1 MLADED
7 RPGRDDPVVGRG
19 QIADQDIEMNLR
31 GPGTLGRGAGLERQ
45 PLPVRGGSRVTQ
57 PEYHCT
63 GVPPSSPAQ
72 NRASAH
78 GSAQS
83 ITTSRIQPITP
94 SLLTRS

>member
-7 RPGRDDPVVGRG
+7 RTGRDDPVVGRG

-31 GPGTLGRGAGLERQ
+31 GPGAGGAVLAWNDSRCPCG
-45 PLPVRGGSRVTQ
+45 GGSRVTQ
-57 PEYHCT
+57 PGYHCT